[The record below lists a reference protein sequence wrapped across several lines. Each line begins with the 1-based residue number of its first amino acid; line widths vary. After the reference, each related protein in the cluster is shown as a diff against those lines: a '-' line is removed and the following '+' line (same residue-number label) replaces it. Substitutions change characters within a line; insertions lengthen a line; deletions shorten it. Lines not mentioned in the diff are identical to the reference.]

1 MASRIPDNRGN
12 GAFGKSVGRRGFA
25 LGLRHPDD
33 RSVLFSD
40 HHSGLRDLAA
50 SQAGGTPR
58 HIQGMAQLLEPF
70 AGAAAFALAVTLRDE
85 FGSLSKAMAAPANR
99 LRKAG
104 AGYGNACEL
113 LIAARA
119 LAEATRNEIIVGSPV
134 NPKDPMLLDYVRNK
148 LLSHNTHR
156 AQERLLVIFCDE
168 AGQYILDEEMGWGT
182 ADTVRLDSV
191 HLFRRALSLDASSM
205 LLAHNHPSGA
215 CSPSKQDIDATRQLA
230 TMGQTLGL
238 EFIDHLIV
246 TCSKAYSMRSGG
258 LM

>member
-1 MASRIPDNRGN
+1 MASRISDNRGN
-12 GAFGKSVGRRGFA
+12 GASGESVGGGDFA

-40 HHSGLRDLAA
+40 HHSGIRHMAA
-50 SQAGGTPR
+50 SQTGETSR

-70 AGAAAFALAVTLRDE
+70 AGPSALALAVTLREE
-85 FGSLSKAMAAPANR
+85 FGSLAKAMAAPAHR

-104 AGYGNACEL
+104 AGFGNACEL
-113 LIAARA
+113 LIAART
-119 LAEATRNEIIVGSPV
+119 LAEATRKEIIAGSPV
-134 NPKDPMLLDYVRNK
+134 DPKDPVLLDYIRARLVTN
-148 LLSHNTHR
+148 SGR
-156 AQERLLVIFCDE
+156 AQERLLVIFCDDSS
-168 AGQYILDEEMGWGT
+168 QYILDEEMGWGT
-182 ADTVRLDSV
+182 TDTVRLDSV
-191 HLFRRALSLDASSM
+191 HLFRRALSLEASSL

-215 CSPSKQDIDATRQLA
+215 CSPSQQDIAATRQLA

-246 TCSKAYSMRSGG
+246 TGSKAYSMRSGG